1 MATSTYS
8 GKLLRVNLTNGT
20 FKIESIPEQV
30 KRDFL
35 GGRGF
40 GIKYLYDE
48 LSPGIEPLAPENKLI
63 FSTGVLC
70 GIAGSGFSKWIAMT
84 KSPLSGCVAKAVVGA
99 NFGPWLK
106 FAGFDLIIIE
116 GKADRP
122 SYIYLEDEKAYLS
135 AAEDLWGLNTE
146 ETQQRL
152 KQRHGSTTET
162 ACIGPGGEKLIKYA
176 AIVTARRSASRCG
189 VGTVMSSKNLKAVA
203 INAIGR
209 VVPHN
214 PQRFKELARELIE
227 IQRSHPRRLEY
238 TDSGTT
244 SLIARY
250 SQKRNMTPVRNFRE
264 GAMEGVEKLHALE
277 FKKIKVKNFG
287 CWGCMTRCGQIH
299 EVTSG
304 AYSGAWSEGPEYETI
319 FAFGCELYNTDLASI
334 VAADS
339 ICDLLGMDAISTGV
353 SIGFA
358 CELFEKGIISTKD
371 TDGLELT
378 WGNHAAFVRL
388 VEKIGRREGF
398 GELLG
403 EGVRRAAE
411 HIGKGASKYA
421 MHVKGI
427 ELPGYEPRAAKGFG
441 LSYAVSNCGGIHTY
455 GRPGLELSRAVDPL
469 AEEGKGKLVASVQ
482 KDYAIADCVLECPFG
497 NAGLTPELRNQ
508 LLVAATG
515 IEEFGDPAYLEKVG
529 ERIVCLERAFNV
541 REGFGR
547 KDDTLPSRFLT
558 EPLENAGSATGQTV
572 QQLDTMLDEY
582 YDAAGYTRQGIPTAQ
597 KLNELGLGGVIN
609 DVERF
614 IK

>member
-1 MATSTYS
+1 VETSTYS

-20 FKIESIPEQV
+20 VKVESIPEQIR
-30 KRDFL
+30 RDFL

-63 FSTGVLC
+63 LSTGVLC
-70 GIAGSGFSKWIAMT
+70 GTAGSGFSKWIAMT
-84 KSPLSGCVAKAVVGA
+84 KSPLSGCVAKAVAGA

-106 FAGFDLIIIE
+106 FAGFDIIIIE
-116 GKADRP
+116 GKAEKP
-122 SYIYLEDEKAYLS
+122 SYIYLEDEKAYIL

-162 ACIGPGGEKLIKYA
+162 ACIGPAGEKLIKYA

-189 VGTVMSSKNLKAVA
+189 VGTVMSAKNLKAVA
-203 INAIGR
+203 INAISR

-238 TDSGTT
+238 TDFGTT
-244 SLIARY
+244 SLITRY
-250 SQKRNMTPVRNFRE
+250 SQERNMTPVRNFRE
-264 GAMEGVEKLHALE
+264 GAMEGIEKLHALE

-304 AYSGAWSEGPEYETI
+304 AYSGAWSEGPEYETL
-319 FAFGCELYNTDLASI
+319 FSFGCELYNTNLASI

-339 ICDLLGMDAISTGV
+339 ICDLFGIDAISAGV

-411 HIGKGASKYA
+411 HIGRGADKYA
-421 MHVKGI
+421 IHVKGI
-427 ELPGYEPRAAKGFG
+427 ELPGYEPRAVKGFG

-455 GRPGLELSRAVDPL
+455 GRPSLELARNIDPL

-482 KDYAIADCVLECPFG
+482 KGYAIADCVLECPFA

-541 REGFGR
+541 REGFSR

-558 EPLENAGSATGQTV
+558 EPLENAGPATGQTV
-572 QQLDTMLDEY
+572 QKQDTMLDEY
-582 YDAAGYTRQGIPTAQ
+582 YDAVGYTRQGIPTPQ

-609 DVERF
+609 DIERF
-614 IK
+614 MK